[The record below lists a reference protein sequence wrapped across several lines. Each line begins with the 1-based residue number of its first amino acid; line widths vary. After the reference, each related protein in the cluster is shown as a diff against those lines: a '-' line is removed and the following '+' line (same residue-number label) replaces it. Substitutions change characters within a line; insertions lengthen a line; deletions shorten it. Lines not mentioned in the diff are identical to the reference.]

1 MSEYAIYEALVEQQ
15 WQELVEECANDQGVI
30 ERDLP
35 FPEDYDR
42 RQRDFMSIFRDY
54 VEFDVKPLT
63 VYAQPEDLYEP
74 VIIGRNSDDCG
85 SPHKALIQEF
95 NKCIKK

>member
-1 MSEYAIYEALVEQQ
+1 MSLTV
-15 WQELVEECANDQGVI
+15 
-30 ERDLP
+30 
-35 FPEDYDR
+35 
-42 RQRDFMSIFRDY
+42 IFRDY